1 LFGAQGF
8 SELQNRKGCLLQ
20 MVGKEVQ
27 IHRTF
32 LAGSHI
38 SPLTETGAPMS
49 TTLSTI
55 PSVHQN
61 HVSTQQAVNFVCP
74 GCFTVITIIARL
86 L

>member
-1 LFGAQGF
+1 
-8 SELQNRKGCLLQ
+8 

-61 HVSTQQAVNFVCP
+61 HVSTISCKLRMPRMLYGYYHYCP
-74 GCFTVITIIARL
+74 IALVPASTLTLHEL
-86 L
+86 LTKTRPE